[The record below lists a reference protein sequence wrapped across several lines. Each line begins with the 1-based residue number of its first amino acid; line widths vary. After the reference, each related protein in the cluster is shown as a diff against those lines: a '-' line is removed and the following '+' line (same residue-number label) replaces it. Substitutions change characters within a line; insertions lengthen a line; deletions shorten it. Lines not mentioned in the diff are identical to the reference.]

1 MIEFVQSSPAVDV
14 APAEYHRLLGYP
26 RDAALG
32 ERSLELADWAR
43 DWYQSHGRPW
53 IYARC
58 AASLNM
64 ADGEVEIDGVAF
76 NSSRLRTALQQA
88 EAHTVFLAA
97 AGAGPEAE
105 EEAQRLWRDDK
116 PDEYFFLEMF
126 GSCVVEHL
134 IAIAGAGL
142 CAWADAHAMAV
153 LPHHSPGYSQWDVAE
168 QGRLLRLIRRDGAVA
183 LPGALEALDSG
194 ALRPKKSQLAV
205 FGITR
210 HLDRVARLADLVPCQ
225 QCSLSNCQYRRTP
238 YLRARPCLEQES
250 LAPQATAAYSVN
262 VKALSRWAAERLVL
276 ETREDGTLH
285 ARFRYDGTTC
295 TNMGR
300 PLAFDYDVDLG
311 TRRDGYPIRG
321 QSCTPAPGDTG
332 HASMCQYIT
341 DAPGL
346 MAAIG
351 REKPLAGRPLAEVLA
366 WQRSEAAAGCYCEA
380 ASRDHKW
387 GLVLETI
394 HYALYHPETHAD
406 NR

>member
-1 MIEFVQSSPAVDV
+1 MIEFVHSTPAVDV

-26 RDAALG
+26 SETVLG
-32 ERSLELADWAR
+32 ERSLELAEWAR
-43 DWYQSHGRPW
+43 DWYQSHGSPW
-53 IYARC
+53 MYARR
-58 AASLNM
+58 AASLNI

-105 EEAQRLWRDDK
+105 AETQRLWRDDK

-126 GSCVVEHL
+126 ASAVVEHL
-134 IAIAGAGL
+134 VARAGAEL
-142 CAWADAHAMAV
+142 CAWADGERMAV

-205 FGITR
+205 FGVTR
-210 HLDRVARLADLVPCQ
+210 HVDRVARLADLIPCQ
-225 QCSLSNCQYRRTP
+225 QCSLPNCQYRRTP
-238 YLRARPCLEQES
+238 YLRARARLEQEWPVS
-250 LAPQATAAYSVN
+250 QSPAAYSIN
-262 VKALSRWAAERLVL
+262 VKALRRWAAERLVL
-276 ETREDGTLH
+276 KTREDGTLH

-295 TNMGR
+295 TNLGR
-300 PLAFDYDVDLG
+300 PLAFYYDVDLG
-311 TRRDGYPIRG
+311 TRQDGYPIRD
-321 QSCTPAPGDTG
+321 QSCTPASGDDG
-332 HASMCQYIT
+332 YASMCQYIT
-341 DAPGL
+341 DAPSL
-346 MAAIG
+346 MAAIDG
-351 REKPLAGRPLAEVLA
+351 EKPLAGRPLGEVLA

-380 ASRDHKW
+380 ASREHKW

-394 HYALYHPETHAD
+394 HYALHHHHAT

>member
-1 MIEFVQSSPAVDV
+1 MIEFIQASPLVDV

-26 RDAALG
+26 HDNVPG
-32 ERSLELADWAR
+32 ERASELAERAR
-43 DWYQSHGRPW
+43 DWYQRHGRPW

-58 AASLNM
+58 AAALNIV
-64 ADGEVEIDGVAF
+64 DGAVEIDGVTVS
-76 NSSRLRTALQQA
+76 SSRLRTALQQA
-88 EAHTVFLAA
+88 DAHTVFLAA
-97 AGAGPEAE
+97 ASAGPEAE
-105 EEAQRLWRDDK
+105 EESQRLWRDEK

-126 GSCVVEHL
+126 ASAVVENL
-134 IAIAGAGL
+134 ITMAGAGL
-142 CAWADAHAMAV
+142 CAWADGQRMAV
-153 LPHHSPGYSQWDVAE
+153 LPHHSPGYSQWDVGE
-168 QGRLLRLIRRDGAVA
+168 QGRLLRLIRRDGIIG

-225 QCSLSNCQYRRTP
+225 QCPLPNCQYRRTP
-238 YLRARPCLEQES
+238 YLRARSRLERES
-250 LAPQATAAYSVN
+250 PPPAKDAYSVN
-262 VKALSRWAAERLVL
+262 VKALRRWAAERLVL

-295 TNMGR
+295 NNMGR
-300 PLAFDYDVDLG
+300 PLAFYYDVDLG
-311 TRRDGYPIRG
+311 TRQEGYPIRG
-321 QSCTPAPGDTG
+321 QNCTPAPGDSG
-332 HASMCQYIT
+332 HACMCQYIA

-351 REKPLAGRPLAEVLA
+351 HEKPLVGRPLDEVLG
-366 WQRSEAAAGCYCEA
+366 WQRSEAAAGCYCDA

-394 HYALYHPETHAD
+394 HYALHHPETHAD
-406 NR
+406 NC